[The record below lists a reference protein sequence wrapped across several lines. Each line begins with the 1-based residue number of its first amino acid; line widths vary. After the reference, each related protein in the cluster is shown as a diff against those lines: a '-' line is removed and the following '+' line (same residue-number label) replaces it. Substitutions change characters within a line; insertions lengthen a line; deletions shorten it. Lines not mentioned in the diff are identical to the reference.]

1 MPAPPHTLHD
11 RLTQP
16 RCSLGVFVPAG
27 LQPPAAEQ
35 RTVDR
40 LADAGADLFEVGL
53 PTLTAPLDGPVIQS
67 AYRHALRAGLGSA
80 LGHTLRT
87 VQHAARR
94 APTVVVTYWDPVS
107 RVGPERLTRSLASA
121 GAAGVMIVDLP
132 DDQAA
137 RWHEAARAAGLTAPR
152 LAPRS
157 ATGPQLQAITAT
169 ASGWLYAPA
178 HATPTGYRGP
188 LDLPALAAAVSR
200 LRAASPLP
208 VVSGIG
214 ISTPR
219 LAADVAPLVDAV
231 IIGTPVV
238 RALTQGPDEAGDL
251 VAAYARALQHASR

>member
-11 RLTQP
+11 LLNQP
-16 RCSLGVFVPAG
+16 RCHLGVFVPAG

-35 RTVDR
+35 RTLDR
-40 LADAGADLFEVGL
+40 LADAGADLLEVGL
-53 PTLTAPLDGPVIQS
+53 PTLTAPLDGPVIQT
-67 AYRHALRAGLGSA
+67 AYRHALREGIGSA
-80 LGHTLRT
+80 LDHTLHT

-107 RVGPERLTRSLASA
+107 RGPERLTRSLASA
-121 GAAGVMIVDLP
+121 GAVGVMVVDLP

-157 ATGPQLQAITAT
+157 ATGPQQEAITAN

-188 LDLPALAAAVSR
+188 LDLPALATAVQR

-208 VVSGIG
+208 VVSGVG